1 MSSSSRK
8 NNTKN
13 TANSESVN
21 NKNHLRRIFE
31 KQKRIIRT
39 LEDNIDEMNETV
51 KELYN
56 DILKNSKNYAKL
68 AALKDQYDRYGL
80 YTGDLIKTITLCQ
93 KEHRVL
99 DEKLTNLWKVR
110 ENLYNATVLYIQD
123 IEYTALVKN
132 SNVNNL
138 KELLMTLHKSYT
150 KLKNKRNLKN
160 TTVQKQNN
168 TNRPI
173 NTIQN
178 SLEFSN
184 KNNNS
189 RR

>member
-21 NKNHLRRIFE
+21 NKNHLRRTFE

-39 LEDNIDEMNETV
+39 LEDKIDEMNKTV
-51 KELYN
+51 KELYD
-56 DILKNSKNYAKL
+56 DILKNSKNYSKL

-80 YTGDLIKTITLCQ
+80 YTGDLTKTITLCQ
-93 KEHRVL
+93 KEHRNL

-123 IEYTALVKN
+123 IEYTTLVKN
-132 SNVNNL
+132 SNVNNV
-138 KELLMTLHKSYT
+138 KALLMTLHKNYT
-150 KLKNKRNLKN
+150 KLKNQQKLQN
-160 TTVQKQNN
+160 TTIQKQNN
-168 TNRPI
+168 TNLPI

-184 KNNNS
+184 RNNNS